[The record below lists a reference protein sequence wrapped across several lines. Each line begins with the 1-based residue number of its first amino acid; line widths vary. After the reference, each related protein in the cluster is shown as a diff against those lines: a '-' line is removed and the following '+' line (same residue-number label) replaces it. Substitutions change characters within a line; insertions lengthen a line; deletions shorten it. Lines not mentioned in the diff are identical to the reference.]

1 MRATV
6 EIEDAKINVDG
17 LPFATYLER
26 EKARAVSEASV
37 SRLDQMQRER
47 SIIERA
53 YVDLL
58 GAMNAGGRPTQYPHC
73 DDLVLH
79 APSKCQY
86 CDEHWN
92 WQAARIRLA
101 IAFTGESTDRKRPC
115 PATLLRSAETIHRWG
130 GNRPDDVS

>member
-17 LPFATYLER
+17 IPFAEWVER
-26 EKARAVSEASV
+26 EKAKVVAEASA
-37 SRLDQMQRER
+37 SRLDQMRRER

-79 APSKCQY
+79 ALGKCDY
-86 CDEHWN
+86 CDKHWN
-92 WQAARIRLA
+92 WQAARIRLG
-101 IAFTGESTDRKRPC
+101 IAFTGESPVGKRPC
-115 PATLLRSAETIHRWG
+115 PATLLRSVDTIHRWG
-130 GNRPDDVS
+130 GNRPADVS